1 MPQVL
6 VFVLFFAGVYFVLLR
21 PQQQRVKRQRE
32 LITAIGVGDRVVTA
46 GGLIGRVVDLADDRL
61 ELEIADGV
69 VVELLRLAIS
79 RRLDES
85 ESDSRFGGGGTAE
98 DEEAEEVDEGDR
110 GDEGETHEEY
120 DPEASAADATAA
132 PAPSAFPAD
141 PSVAAAPDLG
151 VRPAGAAGALGQAAR
166 PSTAAGTG
174 GTNEEAATPAPGQDP
189 I

>member
-6 VFVLFFAGVYFVLLR
+6 VFVLFFAGVYFLLLR
-21 PQQQRVKRQRE
+21 PQQQRVRRQRE

-46 GGLIGRVVDLADDRL
+46 GGLIGRVVDVADDRL
-61 ELEIADGV
+61 ELEVADGV

-85 ESDSRFGGGGTAE
+85 ESESGFGGGATETEGEE
-98 DEEAEEVDEGDR
+98 DEEYD
-110 GDEGETHEEY
+110 GEAPALDDTAH
-120 DPEASAADATAA
+120 PEASAG
-132 PAPSAFPAD
+132 PSATM
-141 PSVAAAPDLG
+141 APDPG
-151 VRPAGAAGALGQAAR
+151 VRPAGEAGALGQASR

-174 GTNEEAATPAPGQDP
+174 GTNEEAAPPAPGQEP

>member
-46 GGLIGRVVDLADDRL
+46 GGLIGRVVDLVDDRI

-85 ESDSRFGGGGTAE
+85 ESDSGFGAEGTAE
-98 DEEAEEVDEGDR
+98 DEEAEEGEE
-110 GDEGETHEEY
+110 GDEGEEHGEY
-120 DPEASAADATAA
+120 DHETSAAEPTAA
-132 PAPSAFPAD
+132 PAAPALAVDPSAAP
-141 PSVAAAPDLG
+141 APDLG
-151 VRPAGAAGALGQAAR
+151 VKPAGPAGVLGQAAR
-166 PSTAAGTG
+166 PGTAAGTG
-174 GTNEEAATPAPGQDP
+174 GTNEEAAIPAPGQDP

>member
-85 ESDSRFGGGGTAE
+85 ESVSGFGAEGTAD
-98 DEEAEEVDEGDR
+98 DEEAEGVEGGEEHGEDEEHG
-110 GDEGETHEEY
+110 EY
-120 DPEASAADATAA
+120 DPRASPGEATAA
-132 PAPSAFPAD
+132 PGAPAFAAD
-141 PSVAAAPDLG
+141 PSAAAAPDRG

-174 GTNEEAATPAPGQDP
+174 GTNEEAASPAPGQDP